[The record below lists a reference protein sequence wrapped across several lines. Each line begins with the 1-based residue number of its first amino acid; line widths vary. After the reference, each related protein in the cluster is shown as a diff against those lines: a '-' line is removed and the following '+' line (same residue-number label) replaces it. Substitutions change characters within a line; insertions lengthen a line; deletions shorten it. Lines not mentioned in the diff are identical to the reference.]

1 MSTHDCLQEIDRYSH
16 RIGRTGRAGKDG
28 RAVTFFTDDDAE
40 ILWDLKQYLTN
51 TGNVVPADLAKHPAA
66 QSNPKEAIPGAKKRD
81 TIMFA
86 R

>member
-1 MSTHDCLQEIDRYSH
+1 MFVQEIDRYTH

-28 RAVTFFTDDDAE
+28 RAVSYFTDDDKD
-40 ILWDLKQYLTN
+40 ILWDLKQYLIN
-51 TGNVVPADLAKHPAA
+51 TGNAVPADLAKHPLA
-66 QSNPKEAIPGAKKRD
+66 QSNPKEALPGAKRRD